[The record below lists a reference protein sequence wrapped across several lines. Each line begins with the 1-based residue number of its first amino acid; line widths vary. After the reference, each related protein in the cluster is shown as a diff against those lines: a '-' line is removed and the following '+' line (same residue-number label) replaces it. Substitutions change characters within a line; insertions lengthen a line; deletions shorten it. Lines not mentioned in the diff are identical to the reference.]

1 MYNVGVDGMN
11 RHEAV
16 RITELSSTE
25 WRICDETIAEGD
37 PATVIGFI
45 QQVRGAFEVTDL
57 GRLRER
63 TYFSSFER
71 AASSFA
77 GRTVMS

>member
-1 MYNVGVDGMN
+1 MNNVGEDGMN
-11 RHEAV
+11 RREV
-16 RITELSSTE
+16 RITELSPTE
-25 WRICDETIAEGD
+25 WRICDSSLADGD
-37 PATVIGFI
+37 PSAVLGFI
-45 QQVRGAFEVTDL
+45 QKVGGAFEVTDI

-63 TYFSSFER
+63 TYFSSFDR

>member
-1 MYNVGVDGMN
+1 MNNVGEDGMN
-11 RHEAV
+11 RREV
-16 RITELSSTE
+16 RITELSPTE
-25 WRICDETIAEGD
+25 WRICDSSFADGD
-37 PATVIGFI
+37 PSAVLGFI
-45 QQVRGAFEVTDL
+45 QKVGGAFEVTDL

-63 TYFSSFER
+63 TYFSSFDR